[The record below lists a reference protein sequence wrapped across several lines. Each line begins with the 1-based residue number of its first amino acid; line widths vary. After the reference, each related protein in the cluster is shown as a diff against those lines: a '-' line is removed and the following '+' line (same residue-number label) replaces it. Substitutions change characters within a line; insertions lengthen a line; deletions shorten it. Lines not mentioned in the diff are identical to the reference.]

1 MTTTSPKLK
10 PMKTY
15 GGGRVGLLG
24 SFPKLSSMPRT
35 TFPEIAFAGRSNVGK
50 STAINTLLGT
60 KKVARVSG
68 TPGRTQLINLF
79 TIEERMIFADLPGYG
94 FAKVPERVKVT
105 WKAMIEGYLGGR
117 EHLKLVVVLVDS
129 RHGPQTLDAEM
140 IWGLRQASLPVLV
153 LATKVDKLKRSKR
166 AAALKSLREPLGL
179 TTKSL
184 IPFSSLEG
192 LGTKETWKVLNDV
205 AAGRELEF

>member
-1 MTTTSPKLK
+1 
-10 PMKTY
+10 MKTY

-24 SFPKLSSMPRT
+24 SVPKLASMPRT
-35 TFPEIAFAGRSNVGK
+35 TFPEIAFAGRSYDGK
-50 STAINTLLGT
+50 SSAINRLLGT

-68 TPGRTQLINLF
+68 TPGRTQLMNLF
-79 TIEERMIFADLPGYG
+79 TIEERLIFANLPGYG
-94 FAKVPERVKVT
+94 FAKVPARVKDN

-166 AAALKSLREPLGL
+166 AAAIKALREPLGL

-184 IPFSSLEG
+184 IAFSSVEG
-192 LGTKETWKVLNDV
+192 WGEKETWKVFNDV
-205 AAGRELEF
+205 AAGRALEI

>member
-1 MTTTSPKLK
+1 MTTASPKLK
-10 PMKTY
+10 PIKTY
-15 GGGRVGLLG
+15 AGGRVGLLG
-24 SFPKLSSMPRT
+24 SFPKLASMPRT
-35 TFPEIAFAGRSNVGK
+35 SFPEIAFAGRSNVGK
-50 STAINTLLGT
+50 SSAINRLLGT

-79 TIEERMIFADLPGYG
+79 TIEERLIFADLPGYG
-94 FAKVPERVKVT
+94 FAKVPDRVKAN

-117 EHLKLVVVLVDS
+117 EHLKLVVVLVDC

-140 IWGLRQASLPVLV
+140 IWGLRQANLPVLV

-166 AAALKSLREPLGL
+166 AAAMKALRKPLGL
-179 TTKSL
+179 TMTSL

-192 LGTKETWKVLNDV
+192 LGTEATWKVFNDV
-205 AAGRELEF
+205 AAGKELEL

>member
-1 MTTTSPKLK
+1 
-10 PMKTY
+10 MKTY

-24 SFPKLSSMPRT
+24 SFPKLASMPRT

-50 STAINTLLGT
+50 SSAINRLLGT

-68 TPGRTQLINLF
+68 TPGRTQLMNLF
-79 TIEERMIFADLPGYG
+79 TIEERLIFADLPGYG
-94 FAKVPERVKVT
+94 FAKVPARVKDN

-166 AAALKSLREPLGL
+166 AAAIKALREPLGFDHQVADRL
-179 TTKSL
+179 QLGGGLGRKGD
-184 IPFSSLEG
+184 LEG
-192 LGTKETWKVLNDV
+192 L
-205 AAGRELEF
+205 